1 MNAAGPPRNT
11 TEAPENATGSS
22 QAAPDLPAAK
32 HSGASARRASHLVH
46 ALRRAGLDLRL
57 LLMAVLLVGMGVAFH
72 VLSGGVFLSPENLYN
87 IAQQT
92 AVVGIVSTVM
102 VLIIVARHID
112 LSVGSVMG
120 FVGVLIAFLMYTSG
134 WPWYAASLAGLAVA
148 ILVSMYQGTLTAMLG
163 VPSFVVTLGGLMSF
177 RGAAF
182 LVADG
187 KTQPV
192 NDEFF
197 QRLGGGYDGSI
208 GVAATWAL
216 TALVIAGLFV
226 RMAQRRRSRSR
237 HEMQNEPLWID
248 VAVTALPCVVLLA
261 FASAMNSYQI
271 TSKTEPQG
279 IPIPVLIW
287 AGVGAVLSFLV
298 HRTRFG
304 RYVFAMGGNPDAA
317 ELVGIPV
324 RRVTLQLFVLL
335 AVLVTIAA
343 IVSIARLNAGTN
355 SLGTGMELYVIA
367 AAVIGGTALAG
378 GTGSILG
385 SALGALIM
393 QSLDSG
399 MLLLDVSIGKRMVI
413 IGQVLIVAVVF
424 DVLYRRRFGER

>member
-1 MNAAGPPRNT
+1 M
-11 TEAPENATGSS
+11 SS
-22 QAAPDLPAAK
+22 SPNLWRR
-32 HSGASARRASHLVH
+32 SGV
-46 ALRRAGLDLRL
+46 DLRL
-57 LLMAVLLVGMGVAFH
+57 LLMSVLLVVMAIVFH
-72 VLSGGVFLSPENLYN
+72 VMSGGVFLSPENLYN

-120 FVGVLIAFLMYTSG
+120 FVGVLIAYLQYSAG
-134 WPWYAASLAGLAVA
+134 WSWPAASLAGLAVA
-148 ILVSMYQGTLTAMLG
+148 LLVSLYQGGLTAVLG

-197 QRLGGGYDGSI
+197 QRLGGGYDGGI
-208 GVAATWAL
+208 GTTASWVLA
-216 TALVIAGLFV
+216 ALVAVVIFA
-226 RMAQRRRSRSR
+226 RMLQKRSARQR
-237 HEMQNEPLWID
+237 HEMPVEPLWLD
-248 VAVTALPCVVLLA
+248 LLLAALPAAVVFA
-261 FASAMNSYQI
+261 FAATMNNYQI
-271 TSKTEPQG
+271 SSKTEAQG

-287 AGVGAVLSFLV
+287 AVVAVVLSFIV

-317 ELVGIPV
+317 ALVGIPV
-324 RRVTLQLFVLL
+324 KRVTLMLFALL

-378 GTGSILG
+378 GSGSIFG
-385 SALGALIM
+385 SVLGALIM

-399 MLLLDVSIGKRMVI
+399 MLLLDVPIGKRMVI

-424 DVLYRRRFGER
+424 DVLYRKKFGEN

>member
-1 MNAAGPPRNT
+1 MADRGD
-11 TEAPENATGSS
+11 APGDR
-22 QAAPDLPAAK
+22 P
-32 HSGASARRASHLVH
+32 GGHLWQ
-46 ALRRAGLDLRL
+46 RAGLDLRL
-57 LLMAVLLVGMGVAFH
+57 LLMSMILVVMGIVFH
-72 VLSGGVFLSPENLYN
+72 ALSGGVFLSPENLYN
-87 IAQQT
+87 VAQQT

-102 VLIIVARHID
+102 VLVIVARHID

-120 FVGVLIAFLMYTSG
+120 FVGVLIAYLMYTSE
-134 WPWYAASLAGLAVA
+134 WSWEAACLAGLAVA
-148 ILVSMYQGTLTAMLG
+148 LLVSMYQGWLTAVLG

-197 QRLGGGYDGSI
+197 QRLGGGYDGGI

-216 TALVIAGLFV
+216 TALVIVGLFV
-226 RMAQRRRSRSR
+226 RLVHERRSRRR
-237 HEMQNEPLWID
+237 HEMPVEPLWLGI
-248 VAVTALPCVVLLA
+248 AVTALPCVVLIA
-261 FASAMNSYQI
+261 FAWSMNSYQI
-271 TSKTEPQG
+271 SSKPEPQG

-287 AGVGAVLSFLV
+287 AVVAGVLSFLV

-317 ELVGIPV
+317 ALVGIPV
-324 RRVTLQLFVLL
+324 RRVTLLLFALL
-335 AVLVTIAA
+335 ALLVTVAA

-378 GTGSILG
+378 GSGSILG

-399 MLLLDVSIGKRMVI
+399 MLLLDVAIGKRMVI

-424 DVLYRRRFGER
+424 DVLYRRRFGEK

>member
-1 MNAAGPPRNT
+1 MNQN
-11 TEAPENATGSS
+11 
-22 QAAPDLPAAK
+22 LPVW
-32 HSGASARRASHLVH
+32 RRV
-46 ALRRAGLDLRL
+46 GIDLRL
-57 LLMAVLLVGMGVAFH
+57 LLMCVLLAALGIGFH
-72 VLSGGVFLSPENLYN
+72 ILSGGVFLSPENLYN
-87 IAQQT
+87 VAQQT
-92 AVVGIVSTVM
+92 AVVGIVATVM

-120 FVGVLIAFLMYTSG
+120 FVGVLIAYLQYSSG
-134 WPWYAASLAGLAVA
+134 WSWPASCLAGLAVA
-148 ILVSMYQGTLTAMLG
+148 LLVSIYQGWLTAVLG

-197 QRLGGGYDGSI
+197 QRLGGGYDGGI
-208 GVAATWAL
+208 GTTWTWILAAFVSAV
-216 TALVIAGLFV
+216 LVMRV
-226 RMAQRRRSRSR
+226 VQRRRARQ
-237 HEMQNEPLWID
+237 HHGMPVEALWLD
-248 VAVTALPCVVLLA
+248 LLLVAVPVVVVFA
-261 FASAMNSYQI
+261 FAWVMNSYRI
-271 TSKTEPQG
+271 PSKDEAQG
-279 IPIPVLIW
+279 LPIPVLIW
-287 AGVGAVLSFLV
+287 GVVAVVLSFIV

-317 ELVGIPV
+317 ALVGIPV
-324 RRVTLQLFVLL
+324 KRVTLMLFALL

-378 GTGSILG
+378 GSGSIFG
-385 SALGALIM
+385 SVLGALIM

-399 MLLLDVSIGKRMVI
+399 MLLLDVPIGRRMVI
-413 IGQVLIVAVVF
+413 IGQVLIAAVVF
-424 DVLYRRRFGER
+424 DVLYRRKFGEN

>member
-1 MNAAGPPRNT
+1 M
-11 TEAPENATGSS
+11 
-22 QAAPDLPAAK
+22 
-32 HSGASARRASHLVH
+32 SA
-46 ALRRAGLDLRL
+46 
-57 LLMAVLLVGMGVAFH
+57 LLVVMGVVFH
-72 VLSGGVFLSPENLYN
+72 GLSGGVFLSPENLYN

-102 VLIIVARHID
+102 VLVIVARHID

-120 FVGVLIAFLMYTSG
+120 FVGVLIAYLMYTSE
-134 WPWYAASLAGLAVA
+134 WSWEAACLAGLAIA
-148 ILVSMYQGTLTAMLG
+148 LLVSMYQGWLTAVLG

-197 QRLGGGYDGSI
+197 QRLGGGYDGGI

-216 TALVIAGLFV
+216 TAIVIAGLFV
-226 RMAQRRRSRSR
+226 RLAYERRSRRR
-237 HEMQNEPLWID
+237 HEMPVEPLWRDI
-248 VAVTALPCVVLLA
+248 AVTALPCLVLIA
-261 FASAMNSYQI
+261 FAWAMNNYQI
-271 TSKTEPQG
+271 SSKAEPQG

-287 AGVGAVLSFLV
+287 AVVAGVLSFLV

-317 ELVGIPV
+317 ALVGIPV
-324 RRVTLQLFVLL
+324 RRVTLLLFALL

-355 SLGTGMELYVIA
+355 SLGSGMELYVIA

-378 GTGSILG
+378 GSGSILG

-399 MLLLDVSIGKRMVI
+399 MLLLDVAIGKRMVI

-424 DVLYRRRFGER
+424 DVLYRRRFGEK

>member
-1 MNAAGPPRNT
+1 MGNPA
-11 TEAPENATGSS
+11 
-22 QAAPDLPAAK
+22 AAPGLW
-32 HSGASARRASHLVH
+32 RRT
-46 ALRRAGLDLRL
+46 GIDLRL
-57 LLMAVLLVGMGVAFH
+57 ALMSVLLVAMGMVFN

-87 IAQQT
+87 VAQQT

-102 VLIIVARHID
+102 VLVIVARHID

-120 FVGVLIAFLMYTSG
+120 FVGVLIAYLQYTAG
-134 WPWYAASLAGLAVA
+134 WSWPAACLAGLAVA
-148 ILVSMYQGTLTAMLG
+148 LLVSIYQGWLTAMLG

-197 QRLGGGYDGSI
+197 QRLGGGYDGGI
-208 GVAATWAL
+208 GTAATWAL
-216 TALVIAGLFV
+216 AGFVALVLFV
-226 RMAQRRRSRSR
+226 RMVQKRRARAR
-237 HEMQNEPLWID
+237 HGMPNEPLWLALLLT
-248 VAVTALPCVVLLA
+248 AVPALVVLG
-261 FASAMNSYQI
+261 FAAVMNSYQI
-271 TSKTEPQG
+271 ASKEAPQG
-279 IPIPVLIW
+279 LPIPVLIW
-287 AGVGAVLSFLV
+287 AVVAVVLSFIV

-317 ELVGIPV
+317 ALVGIPV
-324 RRVTLQLFVLL
+324 KRVTLMLFALL
-335 AVLVTIAA
+335 AVLVTVAA

-378 GTGSILG
+378 GTGSIFG
-385 SALGALIM
+385 SVLGALIM

-399 MLLLDVSIGKRMVI
+399 MLLLDVPIGKRMVI

-424 DVLYRRRFGER
+424 DVLYRRRFGDG

>member
-1 MNAAGPPRNT
+1 M
-11 TEAPENATGSS
+11 SS
-22 QAAPDLPAAK
+22 SPGLWRR
-32 HSGASARRASHLVH
+32 SGV
-46 ALRRAGLDLRL
+46 DLRL
-57 LLMAVLLVGMGVAFH
+57 MLMSVLLVVMAIVFH
-72 VLSGGVFLSPENLYN
+72 VMSGGVFLSPENLYN

-120 FVGVLIAFLMYTSG
+120 FVGVLVAYLQYTAG
-134 WPWYAASLAGLAVA
+134 WSWPAASLAGLAVA
-148 ILVSMYQGTLTAMLG
+148 LLVSLYQGGLTAVLG

-197 QRLGGGYDGSI
+197 QRLGGGYDGGI
-208 GVAATWAL
+208 GTTATWVLA
-216 TALVIAGLFV
+216 AFVGVVLFA
-226 RMAQRRRSRSR
+226 RMLQKRRARQR
-237 HEMQNEPLWID
+237 HDMPVEPLWLD
-248 VAVTALPCVVLLA
+248 LLLTVVPVIVVFA
-261 FASAMNSYQI
+261 FAATMNSYQI
-271 TSKTEPQG
+271 SSKTEAQG
-279 IPIPVLIW
+279 MPIPVLIW
-287 AGVGAVLSFLV
+287 AVVAVVLSFIV

-317 ELVGIPV
+317 ALVGIPV
-324 RRVTLQLFVLL
+324 KRVTLMLFALL

-355 SLGTGMELYVIA
+355 SLGSGMELYVIA

-378 GTGSILG
+378 GSGSIFG
-385 SALGALIM
+385 SVLGALIM

-399 MLLLDVSIGKRMVI
+399 MLLLDVPIGKRMVI
-413 IGQVLIVAVVF
+413 IGQVLIIAVVF
-424 DVLYRRRFGER
+424 DVLYRKKFGEN